1 MSKKAESRLAQAGQR
16 FHGALTKMRDAG
28 GMMSAARATVRLIR
42 REGLRGAARR
52 IGGVSQE
59 AGRYPKWIGAYDSP
73 DDAALSTFRRQLE
86 EGGIDTLISVVV
98 PVFNTPE
105 RYLREMIESV
115 LRQAYPHWEL
125 CIADDASTAPHVRAV
140 LCEYALRDARIRII
154 YRAVNGHISE
164 ASNSAL
170 ELARGPFVALLDHDD
185 VLPPHALGVVAKYI
199 HAHPAARLF
208 YSDEDKL
215 SEEGH
220 RHTPHFKPDWDPELI
235 LQHNAFSHLGVYE
248 TQLMRDVG
256 GFRQGLEGSQDHDL
270 LLRCVR
276 LAGDAAVVHIPHV
289 LYHWRT
295 IEGSTAVSVE
305 EKPYAVMA
313 TVRAISD
320 HLRETDTNAT
330 VVAPQ
335 AEFPFVRIDYGLPA
349 VPPTVHILIAHGG
362 DMDALRRCVTSIVS
376 RTRYANR
383 RLSIVAGVACG
394 LNADTQEALTQ
405 LVASLKCASIVES
418 IDDIVNRVDDA
429 YICFVDER
437 VEVTDPSWLHE
448 LMKLACRENVG
459 VVGASLWQPDE
470 NLYAGGLVLVSQ
482 DGGVPIH
489 AGITRR
495 GAGYFGRA
503 MLTQTVSAV
512 SLSCAV
518 ISRSDFIAAGGFD
531 RTSNENFSRDVSLC
545 RRVAQRGLRNVF
557 VPRAGVTI
565 HAHLAARGHGPA
577 FERSPAEL
585 ANDRGYNP
593 NLALGG
599 PASGATFGLA
609 FPPRIGRFE

>member
-1 MSKKAESRLAQAGQR
+1 M
-16 FHGALTKMRDAG
+16 
-28 GMMSAARATVRLIR
+28 
-42 REGLRGAARR
+42 RGAARR
-52 IGGVSQE
+52 IGGMSRE
-59 AGRYPKWIGAYDSP
+59 AARYPQWIAAYDAP
-73 DDAALSTFRRQLE
+73 DVASMTTLTRQLADA
-86 EGGIDTLISVVV
+86 GIDTLISVVV

-115 LRQAYPHWEL
+115 LRQPYPHWEL
-125 CIADDASTAPHVRAV
+125 CIADDASTAQHVRAV
-140 LCEYALRDARIRII
+140 LSEYVLRDARIRVM
-154 YRAVNGHISE
+154 YRPANGHISE

-170 ELARGPFVALLDHDD
+170 QLARGRFVALLDHDD

-199 HAHPAARLF
+199 QAHPEGRLF

-215 SEEGH
+215 SGDGR

-235 LQHNAFSHLGVYE
+235 LQYNVFSHLGVYE

-256 GFRQGLEGSQDHDL
+256 GFRRGLEGSQDHDL

-320 HLRETDTNAT
+320 HLRETETNAT

-335 AEFPFVRIDYGLPA
+335 ADFPFVRIDYGLPA
-349 VPPTVHILIAHGG
+349 VPPAVHILIAHGG

-376 RTRYANR
+376 RTRYAKL
-383 RLSIVAGVACG
+383 RLSVVAGAACG
-394 LNADTQEALTQ
+394 FSGDTQEALTQ
-405 LVASLKCASIVES
+405 LVALLPGASIVES
-418 IDDIVNRVDDA
+418 ADDIVYRVNDA

-437 VEVTDPSWLHE
+437 VEVTDSSWLDE
-448 LMKLACRENVG
+448 LMKLACREDVG
-459 VVGASLWQPDE
+459 VVGASLWQPDG

-482 DGGVPIH
+482 DSGVPIH
-489 AGITRR
+489 AGVTRG

-518 ISRSDFIAAGGFD
+518 ISRSDLIAAGGFD
-531 RTSNENFSRDVSLC
+531 RTGNENFSRDVSLC
-545 RRVAQRGLRNVF
+545 RRVAQSGLRNVF

-565 HAHLAARGHGPA
+565 HAHLAARGDGPA
-577 FERSPAEL
+577 FERSPADL
-585 ANDRGYNP
+585 VNDRAYNP

-609 FPPRIGRFE
+609 FPPRIGPFE